1 MSFSFG
7 TNIRMTVFGGSHTA
21 GIGCVLDG
29 IPAGTAIDLDEVR
42 RFMARR
48 APGGSATSTAR
59 SEADEFELLSG
70 IQDGHA
76 TGGAIA
82 AVIRNTNT
90 RSQDYSGY
98 LETPRPG
105 HSDLAA
111 ILKYGE
117 YHDIRGGGH
126 FSGRLTAP
134 LCFAGGL
141 CLQLLQARG
150 VKFAAHIL
158 SLGGVTDKPFDPL
171 APSDADAI
179 LTNALPVILPEA
191 AAKMTEKILA
201 AKADGD
207 SLGGVIECAVT
218 GLPAGV
224 GEPMYDSVESVIA
237 HAVFSVPAVKGLEF
251 GAGFAAAGMR
261 GSENNDSLFFDENGK
276 LGAKTN
282 NAGGILGG
290 ITTGMPVIFRAAV
303 KPTPSVAVPQETV
316 NMKTN
321 TNTQITVGGRH
332 DPSILPRAVPAITAA
347 AAVAIADL
355 MAAGRF
361 L

>member
-1 MSFSFG
+1 
-7 TNIRMTVFGGSHTA
+7 MTVFGGSHTA

-29 IPAGTAIDLDEVR
+29 IPAGIAIDLDEVR
-42 RFMARR
+42 AFMARR
-48 APGGSATSTAR
+48 APGGETSTAR
-59 SEADEFELLSG
+59 AEADEFEVLSG
-70 IQDGHA
+70 ILDGHA

-111 ILKYGE
+111 ILKYGKH
-117 YHDIRGGGH
+117 HDIRGGGH

-134 LCFAGGL
+134 LCFAGGV
-141 CLQLLQARG
+141 CLQLLRACG
-150 VKFAAHIL
+150 VMVAAHIL
-158 SLGGVTDKPFDPL
+158 TLGGIADKAFDPL
-171 APSDADAI
+171 APSGEEFAAI
-179 LTNALPVILPEA
+179 EANGFPVILPEA
-191 AAKMTEKILA
+191 KARMTEKILA

-207 SLGGVIECAVT
+207 SLGGVIECVVA

-224 GEPMYDSVESVIA
+224 GEPMFDSVEAVIA
-237 HAVFSVPAVKGLEF
+237 HAVFSVPAVKGIEF
-251 GAGFAAAGMR
+251 GAGFAAAEMR
-261 GSENNDSLFFDENGK
+261 GSENNDALFFDENGDVR
-276 LGAKTN
+276 ARTN
-282 NAGGILGG
+282 NAGGVLGG
-290 ITTGMPVIFRAAV
+290 IATGMPVIFRAAV
-303 KPTPSVAVPQETV
+303 KPTPSISQSQKTV
-316 NMKTN
+316 NLKTRE
-321 TNTQITVGGRH
+321 NTQISVGGRH

-355 MAAGRF
+355 MATGRF